1 MCALN
6 AHISQL
12 AMVLQFLASTQ
23 AYTCCLVFM
32 QSVSACRER
41 RRSMSQPGNLNQLRV
56 RQYYPLRSTCFLL
69 CFLSISAS
77 HGCF

>member
-12 AMVLQFLASTQ
+12 AMVLQFLASRQ

-32 QSVSACRER
+32 QSVSACREATQCLSHVFWI
-41 RRSMSQPGNLNQLRV
+41 RSG
-56 RQYYPLRSTCFLL
+56 
-69 CFLSISAS
+69 
-77 HGCF
+77 